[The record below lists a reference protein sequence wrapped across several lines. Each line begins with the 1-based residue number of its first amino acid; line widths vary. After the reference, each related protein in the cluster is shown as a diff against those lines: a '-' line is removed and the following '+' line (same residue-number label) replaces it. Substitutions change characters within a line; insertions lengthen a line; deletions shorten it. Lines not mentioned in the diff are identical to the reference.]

1 MPAPMRACVGCTDL
15 AHRTARGR
23 GFSGATH
30 ECRGFGVNQDTSRRW
45 QLFAIAAVLIYL
57 VWLLAPVLMPFAVAG
72 MLAYLGDPLAD
83 RLERLGM
90 SRVWAATLVFLLLL
104 LAFVGVLLLLVPL
117 ISRQIENLIQ
127 NLPRYGQWAQ
137 QTAWP
142 WLQTRL
148 HLDPNMFDSD
158 RLLAALKA
166 HIDSIGGVA
175 TVVLGKVSRS
185 GLGIV
190 LWLTNLVLIPVV
202 AFYLLRDWDRLVAT
216 VDRMLPRSIQPTVAH
231 LARESDKVLGAFVRG
246 QLLVMLA
253 LGIFYGG
260 VLSLVGLS
268 VGLLIG
274 IVAGLL
280 SFVPY
285 LGFIVGFGAAVIAV
299 LVQYGDWSH
308 LLLVCGVFVVGQ
320 LLEGY
325 VLVPKLVGDKIGLH
339 PVAVIF
345 AVLAGGYLAGFLGVL
360 LALPAAS
367 VIMVLLRYLLERYRM
382 SELYTEQGP
391 DDPVIAEMDVTL
403 HADGRVEAV
412 AEVQPNPVRGDA
424 STP

>member
-1 MPAPMRACVGCTDL
+1 M
-15 AHRTARGR
+15 
-23 GFSGATH
+23 
-30 ECRGFGVNQDTSRRW
+30 NQDTSRRW
-45 QLFAIAAVLIYL
+45 QLFAIAAVLAYL

-83 RLERLGM
+83 RLERLGL
-90 SRVWAATLVFLLLL
+90 SRAWAASVVFLLLL
-104 LAFVGVLLLLVPL
+104 LALVGVLLLLVPL
-117 ISRQIENLIQ
+117 IARQIENLIQ

-216 VDRMLPRSIQPTVAH
+216 IDSMLPRSIQPTVAH

-253 LGIFYGG
+253 LGIFYGAG
-260 VLSLVGLS
+260 LSLVGLS

-285 LGFIVGFGAAVIAV
+285 LGFIVGFGAALIAV

-308 LLLVCGVFVVGQ
+308 LLMVCGVFVLGQ

-345 AVLAGGYLAGFLGVL
+345 AVLAGGYLAGFPGVL

-367 VIMVLLRYLLERYRM
+367 VIMVLLRYLIDRYRM

-391 DDPVIAEMDVTL
+391 DDPVIAEVDVTL
-403 HADGRVEAV
+403 HADGRVETV
-412 AEVQPNPVRGDA
+412 TEVEPNPARGDA
-424 STP
+424 AKP